1 MAILRSAAALFA
13 ADGYGPT
20 TVGAVAERAGVSAQT
35 VYNSIGSKR
44 ELLKAAYDVTLAGD
58 DEPIPLAERPEVKAM
73 YAMTDA
79 AEFLRSYARLGRQ
92 VAERIGPLVLQLAA
106 GAALGEPDLV
116 EHQRTTDQQRLTG
129 TGMVVAKVDALG
141 ALAPSLTV
149 EAARDRIWTLNSI
162 EVWGLLTRNRGWS
175 GDEYADWI
183 GDAMCAAIL
192 ARR

>member
-1 MAILRSAAALFA
+1 MAILRNAAALFA

-116 EHQRTTDQQRLTG
+116 EHQRTTDQQRLIG

-149 EAARDRIWTLNSI
+149 EVARDRIWTLNSI